1 MDRRKWAVKLDDDV
15 IVNFTNTTFPMST
28 FTVIVFLTASSAS
41 LGLSRVRYSFIKKI
55 TYGKVSR
62 KEVGLLLA
70 ATFCSL
76 IFFIWTSCHLN
87 FLASNWQDLKV
98 I

>member
-41 LGLSRVRYSFIKKI
+41 PGLKWPFARDTGWSES
-55 TYGKVSR
+55 GKNQKS
-62 KEVGLLLA
+62 
-70 ATFCSL
+70 
-76 IFFIWTSCHLN
+76 
-87 FLASNWQDLKV
+87 
-98 I
+98 

>member
-41 LGLSRVRYSFIKKI
+41 LGLSRVKDYLKK
-55 TYGKVSR
+55 K
-62 KEVGLLLA
+62 K
-70 ATFCSL
+70 
-76 IFFIWTSCHLN
+76 
-87 FLASNWQDLKV
+87 
-98 I
+98 